1 MQMTAKELAAL
12 ISGRV
17 VGDEEV
23 TLHAP
28 AKIEEATEGHIT
40 FLANPKYEEF
50 LYTTKASAVLV
61 SNDFVPKEK
70 LTCTLIHVEDVYKT
84 LALLLAQ
91 YGNGMES
98 QAEIS
103 ELAFISPEAQIGN
116 TTSVGPF
123 SVISSNAT
131 IGDSCTIYS
140 QTYIGPDV
148 KIGNNVIIY
157 PGVRIYSGCVIG
169 DHCVIHSNAVIGSD
183 GFGFNKDENGVYQKV
198 PQIGNVVLGNHVDI
212 GANTVVDRATMGS
225 TIISDGAK
233 LDNLIQIA
241 HNVEVGSNTV
251 IAAQTGIA
259 GSTKIGE
266 EAMIGGQVG
275 IVGHIHIADKTMI
288 QAGSGINR
296 SIKETGAK
304 VYGYPALPYTQYLR
318 AYAVFKELPDLRKR
332 LELLEKQL
340 ADKEEESK

>member
-1 MQMTAKELAAL
+1 MTAKELAAL
-12 ISGRV
+12 ISGRI
-17 VGDEEV
+17 VGDENV
-23 TLHAP
+23 KLHAP
-28 AKIEEATEGHIT
+28 AKIEEATDGHIT

-50 LYTTKASAVLV
+50 IYTTNASAVLV
-61 SNDFVPKEK
+61 ANDFVPKKEVNA
-70 LTCTLIHVEDVYKT
+70 TLIHVDDVYQT
-84 LALLLAQ
+84 LTFLLSQ

-98 QAEIS
+98 RNEIS
-103 ELAFISPEAQIGN
+103 EHAQISSSATVGEG
-116 TTSVGPF
+116 TSIGPF
-123 SVISSNAT
+123 SVVSSNAS
-131 IGDSCTIYS
+131 IGQNCQIFA

-148 KIGNNVIIY
+148 TIGNEVTIY
-157 PGVRIYSGCVIG
+157 PGVRIYSKCEIG
-169 DHCVIHSNAVIGSD
+169 DHCTIHANAVIGSD
-183 GFGFNKDENGVYQKV
+183 GFGFSKDEDGAYQKV
-198 PQIGNVVLGNHVDI
+198 PQIGNVVLGKNVDV

-225 TIISDGAK
+225 TIIKDGAK

-275 IVGHIHIADKTMI
+275 IVGHIHIAPKTMI

-296 SIKETGAK
+296 SIKETGSK

-318 AYAVFKELPDLRKR
+318 AYAVFKELPEMRKR
-332 LELLEKQL
+332 LEQLEKL
-340 ADKEEESK
+340 LVEKEDQSK